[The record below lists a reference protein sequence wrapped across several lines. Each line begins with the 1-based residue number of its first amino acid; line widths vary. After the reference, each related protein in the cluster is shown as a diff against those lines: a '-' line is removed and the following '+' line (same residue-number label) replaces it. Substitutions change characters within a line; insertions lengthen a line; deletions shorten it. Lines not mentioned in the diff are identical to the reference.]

1 MVILLDILVIK
12 RRRVVLLLKMIKDEI
27 ANKIAV
33 KRSLKRC
40 NATVENLNLIKCQ
53 NCKAQKCCEKL
64 SKFKVKETERCV
76 IASMTTD
83 EIHPHCYNCIAR
95 DMCNLFLKN

>member
-12 RRRVVLLLKMIKDEI
+12 RRRVILLLKMIKDEI

-40 NATVENLNLIKCQ
+40 NATVENLNLMMCQ
-53 NCKAQKCCEKL
+53 NCKAQKCCGNLIE
-64 SKFKVKETERCV
+64 FKVKETERCV
-76 IASMTTD
+76 IASVATD
-83 EIHPHCYNCIAR
+83 EIHPHCYTCIAR
-95 DMCNLFLKN
+95 DMCNFFLKN

>member
-1 MVILLDILVIK
+1 M
-12 RRRVVLLLKMIKDEI
+12 LLKMIKDEI
-27 ANKIAV
+27 ANKIAE

-64 SKFKVKETERCV
+64 SEFKVKETESCV
-76 IASMTTD
+76 IASMATD

-95 DMCNLFLKN
+95 DMCNFFLKN